1 MYLAAA
7 IPGPPINITVLPG
20 VREAVISW
28 DNNGANV
35 TMYTLLYKQKQMN
48 TSSWS
53 HVRKSIWH
61 RYNSVKSNVI
71 ITLQIVRNLLI
82 VNSAVISLK
91 YMF

>member
-28 DNNGANV
+28 DNNRANA

-48 TSSWS
+48 TSPWS
-53 HVRKSIWH
+53 QVRKSIWH

-71 ITLQIVRNLLI
+71 ITLQIVIRNLLI
-82 VNSAVISLK
+82 VN
-91 YMF
+91 

>member
-28 DNNGANV
+28 DNNGANA

-48 TSSWS
+48 TSPWS
-53 HVRKSIWH
+53 QVRKRNMAQIQFSQIQCNYH
-61 RYNSVKSNVI
+61 ITDCKESSHSQFGSN
-71 ITLQIVRNLLI
+71 
-82 VNSAVISLK
+82 
-91 YMF
+91 